1 MPCQNTEIKHMTK
14 TPLEEMGDPL
24 YYIAG
29 NAAEAG
35 FPVPPN
41 PHGQSLRTWV
51 RSLGGMQ
58 KEALVVSAA
67 TGTAWRFACDEG
79 THLGGHNKAP
89 NPLTYLSAGMISSYM
104 NEITALAQQRQ
115 IELRD
120 LELILDN
127 LYYREGDFRKGTMT
141 SSALPPE
148 LNVACE
154 ADCDDQTLT
163 TLLYDAVAASPL
175 NGLARGSHPSLFT
188 LVHNGTVLTPQQ
200 VTPLDAEPFANP
212 GDNFPNLVPASD
224 STAVPS
230 LIEMLVEEDAA
241 YDAFVKTRIESPDL
255 GEDKQLIHMHSWCVQ
270 RPDGVK
276 EIYKEQ
282 NPVSPPSWKYL
293 SDEAESFGG
302 HSRAPDASSLISA
315 GIGLCFMTQ
324 MGRFAK
330 MAKLPLTGYS
340 IIQDTHFSLGG
351 ASGGTG
357 QAGVAQQVETHV
369 YLETGA
375 DDGAAQQILGVGE
388 RTCFL
393 HAFCRDDLKPKVR
406 ASKSSRAA

>member
-1 MPCQNTEIKHMTK
+1 MTK
-14 TPLEEMGDPL
+14 TPLEEIGDPL
-24 YYIAG
+24 YFIAG
-29 NAAEAG
+29 NATEAG

-58 KEALVVSAA
+58 KEAIVVSAA

-79 THLGGHNKAP
+79 AYLGGHDKAP
-89 NPLTYLSAGMISSYM
+89 NPLTYLSAGMIASYM
-104 NEITALAQQRQ
+104 NEITALAEQRQ

-120 LELILDN
+120 LELILEN
-127 LYYREGDFRKGTMT
+127 FYYREGDFRKGTMI
-141 SSALPPE
+141 SGALPPE

-154 ADCDDQTLT
+154 ADCDDQTLN
-163 TLLYDAVAASPL
+163 TLLYEAVVASPL
-175 NGLARGSHPSLFT
+175 NGLARGAHPSLFT
-188 LVHNGTVLTPQQ
+188 LVHNGNVLTPEQ
-200 VTPLDAEPFANP
+200 VTPLAVEPFPDP

-230 LIEMLVEEDAA
+230 LIENLAEEGVA
-241 YDAFVKTRIESPDL
+241 YDAIVKSRVEPPDL
-255 GEDKQLIHMHSWCVQ
+255 GADKQLLHMHSRCVL

-282 NPVSPPSWKYL
+282 YHPTPSGWKFL
-293 SDEAESFGG
+293 SDEAEGFGG
-302 HSRAPDASSLISA
+302 HGRAPDAASLISA

-324 MGRFAK
+324 MGRYSN
-330 MAKLPLTGYS
+330 MAKLPLKGYS

-351 ASGGTG
+351 ASGGTN
-357 QAGVAQQVETHV
+357 QAGVAQPVETHV
-369 YLETGA
+369 FLETEA
-375 DDGAAQQILGVGE
+375 DDDVAQQIVGVAE

>member
-1 MPCQNTEIKHMTK
+1 MTK
-14 TPLEEMGDPL
+14 TPLEEMGEPL
-24 YYIAG
+24 YFIAG
-29 NAAEAG
+29 NGAEAG

-67 TGTAWRFACDEG
+67 TGTAWRFACDED

-104 NEITALAQQRQ
+104 AEISALAEQRQ

-120 LELILDN
+120 LELVLEN
-127 LYYREGDFRKGTMT
+127 FYYREGDFRKGTMI
-141 SSALPPE
+141 SGALPPE
-148 LNVACE
+148 LNVSCQ
-154 ADCDDQTLT
+154 ADCDDQSLT
-163 TLLYDAVAASPL
+163 TLLYEAIAASPL
-175 NGLARGSHPSLFT
+175 NGLARGRHPSLFT
-188 LVHNGTVLTPQQ
+188 LVHNGKTLTPEQ
-200 VTPLDAEPFANP
+200 VTPLAAEPFANP
-212 GDNFPNLVPASD
+212 GDNFSKLVPASD
-224 STAVPS
+224 SAAVPS
-230 LIEMLVEEDAA
+230 LIGPLEEEDAG
-241 YDAFVKTRIESPDL
+241 YDAFVNTRIESPELDA
-255 GEDKQLIHMHSWCVQ
+255 DKQLLHMHSKCVL

-282 NPVSPPSWKYL
+282 YTPAAPSWKYL
-293 SDEAESFGG
+293 SDEAEEFGG
-302 HSRAPDASSLISA
+302 HGRAPDAASLISA

-324 MGRFAK
+324 MGRFAH
-330 MAKLPLTGYS
+330 MAKLPLIDYG
-340 IIQDTHFSLGG
+340 IIQDTHFSPGG

-357 QAGVAQQVETHV
+357 QAGIAQPVETQV
-369 YLETGA
+369 FLQTNGG
-375 DDGAAQQILGVGE
+375 DKIAQQILGVCE

-406 ASKSSRAA
+406 ASKTSKAA

>member
-1 MPCQNTEIKHMTK
+1 MTK
-14 TPLEEMGDPL
+14 TPLEEMGEPL
-24 YYIAG
+24 YFIAG
-29 NAAEAG
+29 NAEQAG

-41 PHGQSLRTWV
+41 THGQSLRTWV

-79 THLGGHNKAP
+79 EHLGGHNKAP

-104 NEITALAQQRQ
+104 NEITALAHHRQ

-120 LELILDN
+120 LELILEN
-127 LYYREGDFRKGTMT
+127 FYYREGDFRQGTMT
-141 SSALPPE
+141 SGALPPD

-154 ADCDDQTLT
+154 ADCDSQTLT
-163 TLLYDAVAASPL
+163 TLLYEAVAASPL
-175 NGLARGSHPSLFT
+175 NGLARGTHPSLFT
-188 LVHNGTVLTPQQ
+188 LVHNGQVLTPEQ
-200 VTPLDAEPFANP
+200 VTPLGAEPFANP
-212 GDNFPNLVPASD
+212 GDNFPNLMPAAD
-224 STAVPS
+224 SPAVPS
-230 LIEMLVEEDAA
+230 LIEMLGEEDAGHEA
-241 YDAFVKTRIESPDL
+241 LVKSRIDSPDL
-255 GEDKQLIHMHSWCVQ
+255 GPDQQLLHMHSRCIQ

-282 NPVSPPSWKYL
+282 YNPAAPTWKYL
-293 SDEAESFGG
+293 SDEAEGFGG
-302 HSRAPDASSLISA
+302 HGRAPDAASLISA

-330 MAKLPLTGYS
+330 MAKLPLKGYS

-357 QAGVAQQVETHV
+357 QAGIAQPVETHV
-369 YLETGA
+369 FLETEA
-375 DDGAAQQILGVGE
+375 DDAVAQQILGVGE

>member
-1 MPCQNTEIKHMTK
+1 MAK
-14 TPLEEMGDPL
+14 TPLEEIGDPL

-29 NAAEAG
+29 NASAAG

-58 KEALVVSAA
+58 KEAIVVSAA

-79 THLGGHNKAP
+79 EHLGGFNKAP

-104 NEITALAQQRQ
+104 NEITALAAQRQ
-115 IELRD
+115 IELRN
-120 LELILDN
+120 LELVLDN
-127 LYYREGDFRKGTMT
+127 FYHREGDFRKGTMN
-141 SSALPPE
+141 SGAMPPD
-148 LNVACE
+148 LNVSCE
-154 ADCDDQTLT
+154 ADCDDDTLT
-163 TLLYDAVAASPL
+163 TLLYEAVAASPL
-175 NGLARGSHPSLFT
+175 NGLARGRHPSLFT
-188 LVHNGTVLTPQQ
+188 LVHNGNVITPEQ
-200 VTPLDAEPFANP
+200 VTPLDVEPFPNP
-212 GDNFPNLVPASD
+212 GDNFPKLTPASD

-230 LIEMLVEEDAA
+230 LIEFLEEGNAA
-241 YDAFVKTRIESPDL
+241 YDALARSRVESPDP
-255 GEDKQLIHMHSWCVQ
+255 GPDKQLLHMHSRCVL

-282 NPVSPPSWKYL
+282 YNPPAPSWKYL
-293 SDEAESFGG
+293 SDEGEGFGG
-302 HSRAPDASSLISA
+302 HGRAPDAASLISA

-324 MGRFAK
+324 MGRFSH
-330 MAKLPLTGYS
+330 MAKLPLKNYS

-357 QAGVAQQVETHV
+357 QAGVAQPVETHV
-369 YLETGA
+369 YLETEA
-375 DDGAAQQILGVGE
+375 DDDVAQQILGVGE

>member
-1 MPCQNTEIKHMTK
+1 MTK
-14 TPLEEMGDPL
+14 TPLEVMVEEMGAPL
-24 YYIAG
+24 YYLAG

-35 FPVPPN
+35 FAASPN

-79 THLGGHNKAP
+79 EHLGGHNKAP
-89 NPLTYLSAGMISSYM
+89 NPLTYLSAGMIASYM
-104 NEITALAQQRQ
+104 SEITALAEQRQ

-127 LYYREGDFRKGTMT
+127 FYYRQGDFRKGTM
-141 SSALPPE
+141 SSGALPPE
-148 LNVACE
+148 LTVACE
-154 ADCDDQTLT
+154 ADCDDPSLNR
-163 TLLYDAVAASPL
+163 LLYEAVAASPL

-188 LVHNGTVLTPQQ
+188 LVHNGKVLTPSQ
-200 VTPLDAEPFANP
+200 VTPLDAAPYADP
-212 GDNFPNLVPASD
+212 GDNFPKLRPAAD
-224 STAVPS
+224 SPAVPD
-230 LIEMLVEEDAA
+230 LIELLVEEDAA
-241 YDAFVKTRIESPDL
+241 YEAFLKTRIDTPDL
-255 GEDKQLIHMHSWCVQ
+255 GEDKQVLHMHSRCVE

-282 NPVSPPSWKYL
+282 YNPVAPSWKYL
-293 SDEAESFGG
+293 SDEAKGFGG
-302 HSRAPDASSLISA
+302 QGRAPDAASLISA

-330 MAKLPLTGYS
+330 MARLPLTGYS

-357 QAGVAQQVETHV
+357 EAGVAQPVETHV
-369 YLETGA
+369 FLETEA
-375 DDGAAQQILGVGE
+375 DDDAAQQILGVGE

-406 ASKSSRAA
+406 ASKSSKAA

>member
-1 MPCQNTEIKHMTK
+1 MALS
-14 TPLEEMGDPL
+14 PLEVIGDPL
-24 YYIAG
+24 YFIAG

-79 THLGGHNKAP
+79 AHLGGHNKAP

-104 NEITALAQQRQ
+104 NEITALAAQRQ

-120 LELILDN
+120 LELLLEN
-127 LYYREGDFRKGTMT
+127 LYYREGDFRAGTMT

-148 LNVACE
+148 LHVTCE
-154 ADCDDQTLT
+154 ADCDDETLNK
-163 TLLYDAVAASPL
+163 LLYEAVAASPL
-175 NGLARGSHPSLFT
+175 NGLALGSHPSLFA
-188 LVHNGTVLTPQQ
+188 LVHNGKTITPEQ
-200 VTPLDAEPFANP
+200 VTPLEKEPFPNP
-212 GDNFPNLVPASD
+212 GDNFAKLVPAAD
-224 STAVPS
+224 STAVDG
-230 LIEMLVEEDAA
+230 LVEFLTPEHER
-241 YDAFVKTRIESPDL
+241 YDAFLKTRPVSPDI
-255 GEDKQLIHMHSWCVQ
+255 GPDRQLLHMHSSCIL
-270 RPDGVK
+270 RADGVK

-282 NPVSPPSWKYL
+282 YGTEAPDWKYL
-293 SDEAESFGG
+293 SDEAEGFGG
-302 HSRAPDASSLISA
+302 HGRAPDAASLISA

-324 MGRFAK
+324 MGRFAH
-330 MAKLPLTGYS
+330 MAKLPLNDYS

-357 QAGVAQQVETHV
+357 KPGIARPVETHV
-369 YLETGA
+369 FMETDAG
-375 DDGAAQQILGVGE
+375 DEVAQQILGVAE
-388 RTCFL
+388 TTCFL
-393 HAFCRDDLKPKVR
+393 HAFARDDLKPKVR
-406 ASKSSRAA
+406 GSRSSRAA

>member
-1 MPCQNTEIKHMTK
+1 MTL
-14 TPLEEMGDPL
+14 TPLEEMGEPL

-29 NAAEAG
+29 NAEEAG

-79 THLGGHNKAP
+79 AHLGGFNKAP
-89 NPLTYLSAGMISSYM
+89 NPLTYLSTGMISSYM
-104 NEITALAQQRQ
+104 NEITALAEQRQ

-120 LELILDN
+120 LELILEN
-127 LYYREGDFRKGTMT
+127 YYYREGDFRKGTMN
-141 SSALPPE
+141 SGALPPD
-148 LNVACE
+148 LNVSCE

-163 TLLYDAVAASPL
+163 HLLYDAVAASPL
-175 NGLARGSHPSLFT
+175 NGLALGSHPSLFT
-188 LVHNGTVLTPQQ
+188 LVHNGRTLTPEQ

-212 GDNFPNLVPASD
+212 GDNFPNLKQATD
-224 STAVPS
+224 SPAVPD
-230 LIEMLVEEDAA
+230 LIVPLAEEGAAFETFAKTRVEE
-241 YDAFVKTRIESPDL
+241 PDL
-255 GEDKQLIHMHSWCVQ
+255 GPDKQLLHMHSYCVQ

-282 NPVSPPSWKYL
+282 YGPPAPSWKYL
-293 SDEAESFGG
+293 SDEAEGFGG
-302 HSRAPDASSLISA
+302 QGRAPDAASLISA

-330 MAKLPLTGYS
+330 MARLPLTGYS

-357 QAGVAQQVETHV
+357 QAGTAQPIETHV
-369 YLETGA
+369 FLETDS
-375 DDGAAQQILGVGE
+375 DDDAAAQQILGVGE

>member
-1 MPCQNTEIKHMTK
+1 MTK
-14 TPLEEMGDPL
+14 TPLEEMGAPL

-29 NAAEAG
+29 NAEEAG

-79 THLGGHNKAP
+79 KHLGGHNKAP
-89 NPLTYLSAGMISSYM
+89 NPLTYLSTGMISSYM
-104 NEITALAQQRQ
+104 NEITALAEQRQ
-115 IELRD
+115 IKLRN

-127 LYYREGDFRKGTMT
+127 FYYREGDFRNGTMT
-141 SSALPPE
+141 SGALPPE

-154 ADCDDQTLT
+154 ADSDDQSLT
-163 TLLYDAVAASPL
+163 TLLYEAVAASPL
-175 NGLARGSHPSLFT
+175 NGLARGVHPSLFT
-188 LVHNGTVLTPQQ
+188 LVHNGNELTPKQ
-200 VTPLDAEPFANP
+200 VTPLEAEPLSNP
-212 GDNFPNLVPASD
+212 GDNFSKLIPATD
-224 STAVPS
+224 SPAVPS
-230 LIEMLVEEDAA
+230 LIEMLMEEDAA
-241 YDAFVKTRIESPDL
+241 YDAFVKTRVEPPDL
-255 GEDKQLIHMHSWCVQ
+255 GSDKQLLHMHSRCVL

-282 NPVSPPSWKYL
+282 YSPAAPSWKYL
-293 SDEAESFGG
+293 SDEAEGFGG
-302 HSRAPDASSLISA
+302 HGRAPDAASLISA

-357 QAGVAQQVETHV
+357 QAGVAQPVETHV
-369 YLETGA
+369 FLETEA
-375 DDGAAQQILGVGE
+375 DDEAAQQILGVGE